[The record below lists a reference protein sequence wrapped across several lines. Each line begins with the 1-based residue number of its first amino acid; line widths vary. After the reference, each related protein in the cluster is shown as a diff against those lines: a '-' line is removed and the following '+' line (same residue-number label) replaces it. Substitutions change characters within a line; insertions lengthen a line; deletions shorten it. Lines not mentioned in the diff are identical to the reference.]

1 MDLGLQRSPLP
12 GYFDDLAKLAVTEV
26 SKSDVEKDF
35 LMFEKS
41 TLQPLCSKQPA
52 ALLRTKFTKSVV
64 WVGYE
69 EWLVT
74 PKHQHLIINESG
86 LGSLDEIV
94 QEEEEEI
101 KLGQFLTKNKNTEA
115 LDFEMSDNEAFAS
128 KDVSGILYVNDIHLS
143 DDMVR
148 KGSMWSLFGDLGLSE
163 LDQISGINTPWG
175 YAGTKASVFPVHLED
190 HDVGSINQHL
200 DGANKVWFFVHPDD
214 RDKFVDGLKKMYP
227 NEYKMCSTY
236 HRHKFLYVDPVK
248 VQQAMGITI
257 TTVIQRPGDVV
268 VTWPGTFHWGFN
280 VGLNVSMA
288 VNYCPRSELARK
300 IVCSA
305 RQCDAKCQIGSTIVP
320 PVRKVFEYRPYKCE
334 VLDCS
339 WNGTTSSQGLRGHLK
354 RCHGIIRKI
363 GEIGAVTCEGCGKK
377 VKKLS
382 DHKKICQ
389 TPVWES
395 CNLCKKRVPDRR
407 KHWLKECR
415 ECRKCQKTFRS
426 SKLAYEHYQC

>member
-12 GYFDDLAKLAVTEV
+12 GYFDDLAKLQVTKV
-26 SKSDVEKDF
+26 SKKDVDKDF
-35 LMFEKS
+35 LMYEKS

-52 ALLRTKFTKSVV
+52 ALLRAKFPQRKSVQ

-69 EWLVT
+69 EWLVK
-74 PKHQHLIINESG
+74 PKHQHLVIDTSG

-94 QEEEEEI
+94 QEEEDEI
-101 KLGQFLTKNKNTEA
+101 KLGQFLTKNTNT
-115 LDFEMSDNEAFAS
+115 DEMTDKEAFAI
-128 KDVSGILYVNDIHLS
+128 KDMRDILYVNDIHLL
-143 DDMVR
+143 DEMV
-148 KGSMWSLFGDLGLSE
+148 KNGSLWSLFGDLGLSD
-163 LDQISGINTPWG
+163 LDEISGINTPWG
-175 YAGTKASVFPVHLED
+175 YAGTRGSVFPVHLED
-190 HDVGSINQHL
+190 HDVGSINHHL
-200 DGANKVWFFVHPDD
+200 DGANKVWFFVHPED

-227 NEYKMCSTY
+227 EQYKMCSTY
-236 HRHKFLYVDPVK
+236 HRHKFFYVDPVM

-288 VNYCPRSELARK
+288 VNYCPKNEMARK

-320 PVRKVFEYRPYKCE
+320 PVRKVFEYRPYKCQ
-334 VLDCS
+334 VIDCS
-339 WNGTTSSQGLRGHLK
+339 WMGTTSSQGLVGHLK
-354 RCHGIIRKI
+354 SCHGIIKTI
-363 GEIGAVTCEGCGKK
+363 GEVGPVTCMGCGVK

-389 TPVWES
+389 KPVWES

-407 KHWLKECR
+407 KHWLSGCKTCR
-415 ECRKCQKTFRS
+415 SCQKTFRS
-426 SKLAYEHYQC
+426 KKLAYDHYEC